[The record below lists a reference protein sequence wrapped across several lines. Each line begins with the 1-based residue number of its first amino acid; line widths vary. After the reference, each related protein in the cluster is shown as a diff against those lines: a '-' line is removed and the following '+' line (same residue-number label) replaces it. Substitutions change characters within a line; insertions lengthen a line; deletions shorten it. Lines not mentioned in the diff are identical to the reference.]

1 MFFRDFL
8 NDDAG
13 ALTLDLVV
21 LTAALVG
28 TGIAVVSTV
37 STGVDGLAVTTEAD
51 LNGSIIRKTFVGN
64 LCKGGLEAVQMN
76 ENARVT
82 AARANGIDTDAINV
96 RSALN
101 ALETG
106 KGDAEILHLYSEM
119 QAVTFAP
126 LDSEITEKRL
136 LECEIQRRGLL

>member
-1 MFFRDFL
+1 MQ
-8 NDDAG
+8 
-13 ALTLDLVV
+13 
-21 LTAALVG
+21 
-28 TGIAVVSTV
+28 I
-37 STGVDGLAVTTEAD
+37 
-51 LNGSIIRKTFVGN
+51 
-64 LCKGGLEAVQMN
+64 N

-126 LDSEITEKRL
+126 LDSEITGKRL

>member
-8 NDDAG
+8 KDDAG
-13 ALTLDLVV
+13 ALTLDCVV

-37 STGVDGLAVTTEAD
+37 STGVDGLALNTEAD

-64 LCKGGLEAVQMN
+64 LCEGGLEAIQMD

-82 AARANGIDTDAINV
+82 AARAEGIDTDAINV

-106 KGDAEILHLYSEM
+106 KGDAELLTLYSEM
-119 QAVTFAP
+119 QTVTFAP
-126 LDSEITEKRL
+126 LDTGTTEKRV

>member
-1 MFFRDFL
+1 MFSRDFL
-8 NDDAG
+8 KDDAG
-13 ALTLDLVV
+13 ALTLDCVV

-37 STGVDGLAVTTEAD
+37 STGVDGLALNTEAD

-64 LCKGGLEAVQMN
+64 LCEGGLEAIQMD

-82 AARANGIDTDAINV
+82 AARAEGIDTDAINV

-106 KGDAEILHLYSEM
+106 KGDAELLTLYSEM
-119 QAVTFAP
+119 QTVTFAP
-126 LDSEITEKRL
+126 LDTGTTEKRV

>member
-8 NDDAG
+8 KDDAG
-13 ALTLDLVV
+13 ALTLDWVV

-28 TGIAVVSTV
+28 TGIAVASTV
-37 STGVDGLAVTTEAD
+37 STGVDGLALNTEAD

-64 LCKGGLEAVQMN
+64 LCEGGLEAIQMD

-82 AARANGIDTDAINV
+82 AARAEGIDTDAINV

-106 KGDAEILHLYSEM
+106 KGDAELLTLYSEM
-119 QAVTFAP
+119 QTVTFAP
-126 LDSEITEKRL
+126 LDTGTTEKRV